1 MSHLIDW
8 TTMKNGTRI
17 SLNWTG
23 ASGGSY
29 TAPSFGFV
37 MVQAACAD
45 SKSVTVK
52 VNGNDVAKAQ
62 GSNSLSYEWIPIMVM
77 VGKGDIVQATSS
89 DSGGNAQVIASS
101 CYFYPVA

>member
-1 MSHLIDW
+1 MSHSIDW

-29 TAPSFGFV
+29 TAPGFGYV
-37 MVQAACAD
+37 VVQAACAD

-52 VNGNDVAKAQ
+52 VNGNDVGKAQ
-62 GSNSLSYEWIPIMVM
+62 GSNSLSYQWIPITVV

-101 CYFYPVA
+101 CYFYPIA